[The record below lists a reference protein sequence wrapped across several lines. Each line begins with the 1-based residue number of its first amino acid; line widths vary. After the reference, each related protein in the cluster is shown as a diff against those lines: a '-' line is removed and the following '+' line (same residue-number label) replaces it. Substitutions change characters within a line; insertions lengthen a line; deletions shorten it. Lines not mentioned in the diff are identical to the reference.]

1 MRKKRLILITT
12 VLLIGILALMVL
24 CSCTNTSGPSASD
37 DYQKEVEQKQKDRE
51 DDDYEY
57 EDEEVVDPTQLNEG
71 VYPSTLPSL
80 FYDMETE
87 AVQDGLQ
94 AGATT
99 LQVRSAVL
107 AAYNVANRS
116 RKQAENSLM
125 IQHTDS
131 GMMIFNG
138 FELKSGNA
146 WYYQLPTEAPGLLDF
161 LSYTAVAYTYDSE
174 TFYYVWLDDRSFPK
188 CRGVDVFPY
197 AKFLRYEDATAYN
210 FDEFK
215 ARRFFLDDQLELCN
229 MKFSLDLIDDTSE
242 ISYDADAH
250 VYTVKLVVNTGVDAA
265 ALKEWYFQAFSEG
278 NNNPQSPKTNYR
290 TYDYWY
296 ATIEIWDNGYVKS
309 LRYDEKWGTDNAVVG
324 STAFS
329 EFKFFYGEDEIL
341 AIIQTDPR
349 YQSLSEEEKAQLTS
363 LADYVTFFIP
373 PISAVPLRTW
383 QIVLIAL
390 GCAIFAV
397 IVIVVGIEVAV
408 KKGRLPKL
416 AAKREADKQ
425 KRLAKKAAK
434 KGAPLESSDQEDVE
448 MVEDG
453 EVPFEEP
460 ADEVPAEES
469 AEEPKQDSEE

>member
-1 MRKKRLILITT
+1 MRKKSIILITT
-12 VLLIGILALMVL
+12 VLLIGILSLVL
-24 CSCTNTSGPSASD
+24 LYSCTNKSGPSAHD
-37 DYQKEVEQKQKDRE
+37 DYQSEVDQKQKDRE

-57 EDEEVVDPTQLNEG
+57 EDEDIVDPTQLNEG

-87 AVQDGLQ
+87 AIQDGLQ
-94 AGATT
+94 EGATT
-99 LQVRSAVL
+99 LQVRTAVL
-107 AAYNVANRS
+107 SAYNVANRS

-174 TFYYVWLDDRSFPK
+174 TFYFVRLDDRSFPK

-197 AKFLRYEDATAYN
+197 AKFLRYEDATAYD
-210 FDEFK
+210 FEGFK
-215 ARRFFLDDQLELCN
+215 AQRYFLDDQLELCN

-242 ISYDADAH
+242 ISYDADSH
-250 VYTVKLVVNTGVDAA
+250 VYTVKLVVNTGVDADD
-265 ALKEWYFQAFSEG
+265 LKEWYFQAFSEG
-278 NNNPQSPKTNYR
+278 NSNPQSPKISYR

-309 LRYDEKWGTDNAVVG
+309 LRYDEKWGSDNAVVG

-349 YQSLSEEEKAQLTS
+349 YQSLSADEKAQLTS
-363 LADYVTFFIP
+363 LVDYVTFFIP

-383 QIVLIAL
+383 QIILIAL

-434 KGAPLESSDQEDVE
+434 NGEPIAQDEPVENEDVP
-448 MVEDG
+448 VE
-453 EVPFEEP
+453 ETEPQEPTEE
-460 ADEVPAEES
+460 
-469 AEEPKQDSEE
+469 

>member
-1 MRKKRLILITT
+1 MRKKSIISILL
-12 VLLIGILALMVL
+12 VLLIVVMATFTLFA
-24 CSCTNTSGPSASD
+24 CEKSGPSAHD
-37 DYQKEVEQKQKDRE
+37 DYQSEVEQKQKDRE

-57 EDEEVVDPTQLNEG
+57 EEEEDIDPTKLNDG
-71 VYPSTLPSL
+71 TYPATLPSL
-80 FYDMETE
+80 FYDIETE
-87 AVQDGLQ
+87 EIQAGLQ
-94 AGATT
+94 QSATT
-99 LQVRSAVL
+99 LQVREAVL
-107 AAYNVANRS
+107 VAYNVANRS

-174 TFYYVWLDDRSFPK
+174 TFYFVRLDDRSFPK

-197 AKFLRYEDATAYN
+197 AKFLRYEDATAYD
-210 FDEFK
+210 FEGFK
-215 ARRFFLDDQLELCN
+215 ARRYFLDDQLELCN
-229 MKFSLDLIDDTSE
+229 MKFSLDLIDDSSE
-242 ISYDADAH
+242 ISYDADSH
-250 VYTVKLVVNTGVDAA
+250 VYTVKLVVNTGVDAD

-278 NNNPQSPKTNYR
+278 NSNPQSPKISYR

-309 LRYDEKWGTDNAVVG
+309 LRYDEKWGSDNAVVG

-349 YQSLSEEEKAQLTS
+349 YQSLSADEKAQLTS
-363 LADYVTFFIP
+363 LASYVTFFIP

-383 QIVLIAL
+383 QIILIAL
-390 GCAIFAV
+390 GCAAFVV
-397 IVIVVGIEVAV
+397 IVIVVSIEVAV
-408 KKGRLPKL
+408 KCGKLPKL
-416 AAKREADKQ
+416 AAKREEAKQ

-434 KGAPLESSDQEDVE
+434 N
-448 MVEDG
+448 G
-453 EVPFEEP
+453 EILPTEEP
-460 ADEVPAEES
+460 A
-469 AEEPKQDSEE
+469 EEPDDVPVEEPEPQEPTEE